1 MINFLKKIIVFLMVT
16 FLLFLLVIIPLM
28 LHYIGQFTVFEILI
42 SLFSIVVVYVVLY
55 GVQYNSD
62 NWIISLFESL
72 FLICVETFIMGYMAS
87 NTGDKSNYTAY
98 TKWKEIVESIPFNI
112 LIGDGLTY
120 STIII
125 LFIILPISIWGLTSG
140 KTLTD
145 EIIKKRKERNKE
157 SDDESVVVATY
168 TKFRK

>member
-1 MINFLKKIIVFLMVT
+1 MVT

-28 LHYIGQFTVFEILI
+28 LHYIWQFTVFEILI

-72 FLICVETFIMGYMAS
+72 FLICVETFIMGYMAF
-87 NTGDKSNYTAY
+87 NVGDDYTAY

-125 LFIILPISIWGLTSG
+125 LFIILPISIWWLTSG

-145 EIIKKRKERNKE
+145 KIYKKEKK
-157 SDDESVVVATY
+157 
-168 TKFRK
+168 